1 MTIKGPGGHGSI
13 PLRNGAMATLGRV
26 LTTLNENRLPVHIT
40 PSVRFMIE
48 ALASGLPAES
58 GEQFLKLLDPA
69 LTDDILDE
77 MGEPFAFLDAVLHN
91 TVNATI
97 VNGGLKGN
105 VIPSEITVNLD
116 IRKLPGQ
123 SPDDVLGE
131 LRNLLGNEVGL
142 EVTYHYDAPP
152 ESDLGLYDTL
162 ADILRHAD
170 PSGTPAPFVMPAGT
184 DGRFFDRLGIQTYGY
199 LPMDLPPDTDL
210 LQAIHAA
217 DERIPVA
224 TMDFGTNAIYTL
236 LQRFGEG

>member
-1 MTIKGPGGHGSI
+1 
-13 PLRNGAMATLGRV
+13 
-26 LTTLNENRLPVHIT
+26 
-40 PSVRFMIE
+40 MIE
-48 ALASGLPAES
+48 AIASGLPAES
-58 GEQFLKLLDPA
+58 GDQFLKLLDPA

-105 VIPSEITVNLD
+105 VIPGEITLSLD
-116 IRKLPGQ
+116 IRKVPGQ
-123 SPDDVLGE
+123 TPDDVVRE
-131 LRNLLGNEVGL
+131 LRALLGDDLRYEVIYY
-142 EVTYHYDAPP
+142 TDAPP
-152 ESDLGLYDTL
+152 SPDIGLYDTL
-162 ADILRHAD
+162 ADILLVAD

-184 DGRFFDRLGIQTYGY
+184 DGRFFERLGIQTYGY
-199 LPMDLPPDTDL
+199 LPMDLPPDVDL